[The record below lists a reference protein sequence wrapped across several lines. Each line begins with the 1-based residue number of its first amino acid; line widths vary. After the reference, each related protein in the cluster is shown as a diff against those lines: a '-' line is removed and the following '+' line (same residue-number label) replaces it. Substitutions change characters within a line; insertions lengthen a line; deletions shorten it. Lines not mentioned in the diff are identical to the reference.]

1 MLAVLALALA
11 TLQSA
16 DDADWKREREAAL
29 ALRAPVAT
37 LSTLDE
43 WRATILPTPEESAW
57 SAIPWLAS
65 FADGIRRADADRKPL
80 LLWAMNGHP
89 LGCT

>member
-1 MLAVLALALA
+1 MLPALALVLA

-29 ALRAPVAT
+29 ALHAPVAT
-37 LSTLDE
+37 LDALEE
-43 WRATILPTPEESAW
+43 WRATILPTPDESAW

-65 FADGIRRADADRKPL
+65 FADGIRRADAERKPL